1 MMAYVHMLA
10 HVLEYPL
17 VGCCFFF
24 VGVVIG
30 ADVERVGLHELH
42 CVHRL

>member
-10 HVLEYPL
+10 HVLKYPL
-17 VGCCFFF
+17 AGCCFSF

-30 ADVERVGLHELH
+30 ADVECVGLHELQ